1 MNNRSAIGNNPQAK
15 EYVDAFLNHAVRPI
29 TAIFQITG
37 HNRAR
42 QRDKWGH
49 LLEELATLQDEVT
62 FIQVICGKSTFS
74 FLNVLTLTMTLTH
87 FRLLSMFSTLI
98 GIQ

>member
-1 MNNRSAIGNNPQAK
+1 VTYRSAIGNNPQAK
-15 EYVDAFLNHAVRPI
+15 EYVDAFLAHAVRPI

-62 FIQVICGKSTFS
+62 FVTSA
-74 FLNVLTLTMTLTH
+74 VM
-87 FRLLSMFSTLI
+87 
-98 GIQ
+98 